1 MEKLKSPAFKIA
13 ISYLLISF
21 LWILTSDKI
30 IYFFIKDIEDLNFIQ
45 TIKGWFFISITAL
58 LLYLL
63 IKKYLDEEKA
73 LRQRVENIFNNT
85 GIPIVVF
92 SEDGKSLQIN
102 KAWQELSGYSLDE
115 IDTFEKWSNMA
126 YRENVKKYAN
136 IVKSYYDTN
145 KRVDLGDFEIK
156 TKDNRTL
163 IWHCTLAPFGLING
177 KKVFISTALDITELT
192 EKNKLLIQQSK
203 MATMGEMIGNIAH
216 QWKQPLSLIRAS
228 NGLIKLNREYGNFED
243 QIDKALVD
251 IDSSVENLSS
261 TIDDFRNFFDPNKSV
276 NNFDIKDTFEK
287 TFKLI
292 KSQFSNNDIKI
303 ISNINNITVLGL
315 ENELLQV
322 LINII
327 KNAKEQL
334 LEINKDSEKLL
345 FVDTSCDK
353 NNLLILIKDNAQGV
367 PLEIIDKIFD
377 SYFTTKAI
385 DGGTGIGLSMSKQI
399 IESNMHGSLKVFNEE
414 YKYQDK
420 EYKGAVFKIKIPL
433 LYLNGKV
440 KI

>member
-216 QWKQPLSLIRAS
+216 QWRQPLSTISTTAT
-228 NGLIKLNREYGNFED
+228 GLKLQKEMDVLED
-243 QIDKALVD
+243 KFLVESLEG
-251 IDSSVENLSS
+251 INNSAQFLSK
-261 TIDDFRNFFDPNKSV
+261 TIDDFRNFFKTDKKKEAFSIQEALDKALALVYVQFHNKNIQIIKNST
-276 NNFDIKDTFEK
+276 DIE
-287 TFKLI
+287 I
-292 KSQFSNNDIKI
+292 KN
-303 ISNINNITVLGL
+303 L
-315 ENELLQV
+315 ENEFIQV
-322 LINII
+322 VINILNNARDELI
-327 KNAKEQL
+327 KKDIDVEK
-334 LEINKDSEKLL
+334 IIFIDVIKKKDSIEI
-345 FVDTSCDK
+345 S
-353 NNLLILIKDNAQGV
+353 IKDNAGGIPEDILPRV
-367 PLEIIDKIFD
+367 FEP
-377 SYFTTKAI
+377 YFTTKHKSQ
-385 DGGTGIGLSMSKQI
+385 GTGIGLYMSQEI
-399 IESNMHGSLKVFNEE
+399 IRKNMQGEILVENKE
-414 YKYQDK
+414 YNYNNID
-420 EYKGAVFKIKIPL
+420 YKGASFTIKLPKD
-433 LYLNGKV
+433 N
-440 KI
+440 